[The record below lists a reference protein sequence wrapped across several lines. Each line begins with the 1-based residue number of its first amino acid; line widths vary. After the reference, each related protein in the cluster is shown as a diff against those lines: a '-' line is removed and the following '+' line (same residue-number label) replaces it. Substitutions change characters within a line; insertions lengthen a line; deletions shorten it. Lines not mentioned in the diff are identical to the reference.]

1 MALSCYLPR
10 ESTFGAERTP
20 ANDGTP
26 IFMAHGLA
34 DGTVPMMLGLKSRD
48 FLLAQ
53 GYKVEWHE
61 YPMAHAVCAEEV
73 TDIRQFLFRVLP

>member
-1 MALSCYLPR
+1 
-10 ESTFGAERTP
+10 
-20 ANDGTP
+20 
-26 IFMAHGLA
+26 
-34 DGTVPMMLGLKSRD
+34 MMLGVKSRD

-73 TDIRQFLFRVLP
+73 ADIRQFLFRVLP